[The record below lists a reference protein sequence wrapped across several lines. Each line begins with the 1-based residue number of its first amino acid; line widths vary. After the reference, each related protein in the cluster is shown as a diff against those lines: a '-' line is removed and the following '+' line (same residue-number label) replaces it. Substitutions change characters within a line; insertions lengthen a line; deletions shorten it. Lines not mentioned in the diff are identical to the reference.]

1 MWIWGQVQD
10 VEEDSE
16 RIRDGPIMRMSTE
29 KMSRVPMVRI
39 VMWMVGFVVVE
50 VGWLC
55 AIVRRFLSCLQSP
68 MRYSLVEVELWL
80 CAGKSFT
87 FWRRLS
93 RCQPSRN
100 LFIQSCRG
108 TTPTKLSC
116 SMRG

>member
-1 MWIWGQVQD
+1 MDLGQVQD

-29 KMSRVPMVRI
+29 KMTRVAMVRI
-39 VMWMVGFVVVE
+39 VMWMVGFVAVE

-68 MRYSLVEVELWL
+68 IRYSLVEVELWL

-93 RCQPSRN
+93 RGQPSRN

-108 TTPTKLSC
+108 TTPTKLGC